1 MRRAPMT
8 GIVRKIDDLG
18 RIVIPA
24 EMRRVLGIREGDE
37 LEIVLNGDHVE
48 IRPRIPTIVHE
59 FSLSSSESVRI
70 DGLTIDL
77 DAGEYVVERL
87 RRNRD

>member
-1 MRRAPMT
+1 MTT

-24 EMRRVLGIREGDE
+24 EMRRVLGVREGDE
-37 LEIVLNGDHVE
+37 LEITLDGDHVE
-48 IRPRIPTIVHE
+48 IRPRIPTIVHQ
-59 FSLSSSESVRI
+59 FTLDKRDSVSISGER
-70 DGLTIDL
+70 LDL

-87 RRNRD
+87 RRSR

>member
-1 MRRAPMT
+1 MAT

-37 LEIVLNGDHVE
+37 LEISLDGDHVE
-48 IRPRIPTIVHE
+48 IRPRIPTIIHQ
-59 FSLSSSESVRI
+59 FTLDGADSVVI
-70 DGLTIDL
+70 DGARVDL
-77 DAGEYVVERL
+77 EAGEYVVERL
-87 RRNRD
+87 RRGP

>member
-1 MRRAPMT
+1 MTT

-24 EMRRVLGIREGDE
+24 EMRRVLGVQEGDE
-37 LEIVLNGDHVE
+37 LEITLNGDHVE
-48 IRPRIPTIVHE
+48 IRPRIPTIVHQ
-59 FSLSSSESVRI
+59 FTLDAKNSIMISGANL
-70 DGLTIDL
+70 DL

-87 RRNRD
+87 RRGR

>member
-1 MRRAPMT
+1 MTT

-24 EMRRVLGIREGDE
+24 EMRRVLGVQEGDE
-37 LEIVLNGDHVE
+37 LEISLDGDHIA
-48 IRPRIPTIVHE
+48 IRPRIPTIVHQ
-59 FSLSSSESVRI
+59 FTLSAKNSV
-70 DGLTIDL
+70 TISGEQLDL

-87 RRNRD
+87 RRSR

>member
-1 MRRAPMT
+1 MTT

-24 EMRRVLGIREGDE
+24 EMRRVLGIQEGDQ
-37 LEIVLNGDHVE
+37 LEISLDGDHVE

-59 FSLSSSESVRI
+59 FTLAGTESLRI
-70 DGLTIDL
+70 DGSTIDL
-77 DAGEYVVERL
+77 AAGDYIVERL
-87 RRNRD
+87 RRSRE

>member
-1 MRRAPMT
+1 MTT

-24 EMRRVLGIREGDE
+24 EMRRVLGVQEGDE
-37 LEIVLNGDHVE
+37 LEITLSGDHIE
-48 IRPRIPTIVHE
+48 IRPRIPTIVHQ
-59 FSLSSSESVRI
+59 FTLDAKHSV
-70 DGLTIDL
+70 TISGERLDL

-87 RRNRD
+87 RRSR